1 MSALLV
7 ATDLVRRYGALTAV
21 DHVGLEVASGEVH
34 AVIGPNGAGKSSLL
48 ALLSGEVQPDAGRI
62 RFAGEDVTRL
72 GPARRAR
79 RGIGR
84 AFQTSAVLRD
94 FSVLQNA
101 LLAAVA
107 ARGRAF
113 QVTRAVERDPELLA
127 DARALLARVDLESE
141 AGRPAGVLAH
151 GQQRRLELAMALA
164 GSPRLLLLDEPTAGA
179 GAEEAQ
185 AMVALLQAIRSG
197 QVRLGE
203 GAPPAIVLVEHD
215 LDAVFA
221 LADRITVMAQGRVI
235 ACGPPGAVR
244 SDAAV
249 RSAYLGDAP

>member
-203 GAPPAIVLVEHD
+203 GRRPPSCSSS
-215 LDAVFA
+215 
-221 LADRITVMAQGRVI
+221 TTST
-235 ACGPPGAVR
+235 PSSR
-244 SDAAV
+244 SPTG
-249 RSAYLGDAP
+249 SP